1 MAVKK
6 NHVLIDTSWKKEVE
20 RIFSTLDI
28 LTELAMAKSE

>member
-6 NHVLIDTSWKKEVE
+6 NHVLIDTSREKEVE
-20 RIFSTLDI
+20 RIFSALDI